1 MVSIDHKLPY
11 ISLATKKK
19 SGEWVWTPVW
29 FAETANGRSLYIFSA
44 DSAGKVKRLRNFEN
58 VQIAPCT
65 VTGRITGDSK
75 DGLGY
80 LIHDDS
86 EVSAAYALLRSK
98 YGWQVKLL
106 DFFSRISG
114 NLHSRQMIRVDF

>member
-1 MVSIDHKLPY
+1 
-11 ISLATKKK
+11 
-19 SGEWVWTPVW
+19 
-29 FAETANGRSLYIFSA
+29 
-44 DSAGKVKRLRNFEN
+44 
-58 VQIAPCT
+58 
-65 VTGRITGDSK
+65 
-75 DGLGY
+75 LGH